1 MDYDD
6 GDRIKSLTELQCW
19 ELVESEDLARLAVSV
34 DDRPDIFPVTYVSHG
49 GKLYVRTTQG
59 SKLLELAINNQVAVE
74 IDKVQED
81 SATSVVMHGQARRL
95 ESEAEIL
102 AAEKLPLRTRRQI
115 TSPVYIEITPSD
127 VNGRWFDFSPAEAG

>member
-6 GDRIKSLTELQCW
+6 DDRIKPLTELQCW
-19 ELVESEDLARLAVSV
+19 ELLESQDLARLAVSV

-74 IDKVQED
+74 IDTVAEH
-81 SATSVVMHGQARRL
+81 SATSVVLHGRGRRL
-95 ESEAEIL
+95 ESSAEIL
-102 AAEKLPLRTRRQI
+102 AAEQLPLRTRRQI
-115 TSPVYIEITPSD
+115 ASPVYIEITPSD
-127 VNGRWFDFSPAEAG
+127 VNGRWFDFSPAEAD